1 MHLILAIGDKARDI
15 FVKSSLPFEQLSA
28 IWNLA
33 DTKTRG
39 SLDATDFII
48 GMHLI
53 QLAMSKSLPSSG
65 LPTSLPPYLYD
76 SALVAVSN
84 ATGPPSSPIA
94 RQTTGILK
102 PQSTGEKPIAR
113 QNTGQ
118 KVQFSPG
125 VNAPAAQSPGSRAF
139 GRPAPS
145 APWDI
150 TPAEK
155 SRSDGFFDTLDTRKV
170 GVVEGDSAV
179 PFFLESRLAE
189 SVLAQIWFVPVRF
202 KVGPS

>member
-1 MHLILAIGDKARDI
+1 M
-15 FVKSSLPFEQLSA
+15 KSSLPFEQLSA

-53 QLAMSKSLPSSG
+53 QLAMSKSLPPSG
-65 LPTSLPPYLYD
+65 LPTTLPPYLYD
-76 SALVAVSN
+76 SALVPAGTVSG
-84 ATGPPSSPIA
+84 TPSSPIA

-125 VNAPAAQSPGSRAF
+125 INASSSQSPGARAF
-139 GRPAPS
+139 GRAPPQQ
-145 APWDI
+145 PWDI
-150 TPAEK
+150 SPADK
-155 SRSDGFFDTLDTRKV
+155 ARSDGFFDSLDTKRQ
-170 GVVEGDSAV
+170 GFVEGDQAV
-179 PFFLESRLAE
+179 PFFLESRLPE
-189 SVLAQIWFVPVRF
+189 SALAQIW
-202 KVGPS
+202 